1 MTKVVKNFAPA
12 WFASVMGTGIFAV
25 TSKYYSCYW
34 PFLNNV
40 AALLWVINI
49 LLFCLLIFPW
59 TIRWFYFPEQSLR
72 DLKHPITGQF
82 YATMPIGC
90 LVLAADF
97 LVVGIEYIGVDLAVK
112 IAKVCWLSG
121 WTLALLFAI
130 TTPIINFFNR
140 VLLLPAGLLLADGVR
155 QYVLP
160 RLYR

>member
-1 MTKVVKNFAPA
+1 M
-12 WFASVMGTGIFAV
+12 
-25 TSKYYSCYW
+25 
-34 PFLNNV
+34 
-40 AALLWVINI
+40 

-59 TIRWFYFPEQSLR
+59 IIRWFYFPEQSLR

-90 LVLAADF
+90 LVLAVDF
-97 LVVGIEYIGVDLAVK
+97 LVVGIEYIGREFGGQDRQGLLFVSMEPGLA
-112 IAKVCWLSG
+112 IRH
-121 WTLALLFAI
+121 FAI